1 MTPASM
7 SDAEP
12 GRPAG
17 SSPRKKFA
25 ARNSR
30 IASSMFESYAQ
41 PLDNRLGIQTG
52 NRAVSAPIL
61 GEMCGLAGVHRGAQN
76 QVDSSLLL
84 AMAGE
89 MRHRGPDGTGLYLDG
104 PFGMTNTR
112 LAIIDLAGGDQ
123 PLSEERG
130 RYWVMQ
136 NGEIY
141 NYVELMDELGQLGHR
156 FATSCDTE
164 VIAHAYEEWGPR
176 FLDRLNGDFAIAVWD
191 RERHEVL
198 LARDRFGVRPLF
210 LAELGGDVC
219 FASEAK
225 ALLRHPAARREFD
238 PVGIVDTFTTWST
251 LPDRSA
257 FVGIRELPPA
267 HYAIVGREG
276 IVEERRWWDL
286 QFDPVDAPEDDLVD
300 ELEAILESSTQ
311 IRLRADVPVAA
322 YLSGGLDSSVTAA
335 LAARTV
341 GPGLHAFGV
350 GFSDQRFDESAA
362 QDAIAAEL
370 GVQFHRTTVGAADIA
385 AVFPRVGELAEKP
398 LLRTAPAPLLELAG
412 AVQDARLKVV
422 LTGEGADEL
431 LGGYDIFRED
441 KVRRF
446 WARDPE
452 SKLRPLLFGRLNRW
466 LSTDPARAGA
476 FLGQFYGRSL
486 TDTGD
491 PLYSHRIRFANTA
504 RCLRMLRPDFAGR
517 AAGDTDPP
525 ERLIRS
531 LPAAFGGFSA
541 LSRAQYL
548 EVATFFEGYLL
559 HAQGDRMLMG
569 HSIEGRFPFVDVRL
583 AELAARLPDRL
594 RLRGLRE
601 KYALRRV
608 AARLLP
614 QQIHERPKIPYRA
627 PIGGVFFGP
636 DQPEYVGELLRPEAL
651 EAAGVLD
658 AAAVGRLVAK
668 FEGGAARGVSET
680 DEMALVGALSIMLL
694 HEQLVANPVLAEP
707 LKPTKT
713 VIGDIVQTDPVAEA
727 V

>member
-1 MTPASM
+1 
-7 SDAEP
+7 
-12 GRPAG
+12 
-17 SSPRKKFA
+17 
-25 ARNSR
+25 
-30 IASSMFESYAQ
+30 
-41 PLDNRLGIQTG
+41 
-52 NRAVSAPIL
+52 
-61 GEMCGLAGVHRGAQN
+61 MCGLAGVHRGAQN

-89 MRHRGPDGTGLYLDG
+89 LRHRGPDGTGLYLDG
-104 PFGMTNTR
+104 PFGMVNTR
-112 LAIIDLAGGDQ
+112 LAIVDLAGGDQ

-136 NGEIY
+136 NGEVY
-141 NYVELMDELGQLGHR
+141 NYVELMDELRQLGHR
-156 FATSCDTE
+156 FETTCDTE

-176 FLDRLNGDFAIAVWD
+176 FLERLNGDFAIAVWD
-191 RERHEVL
+191 RERQEVL

-225 ALLRHPAARREFD
+225 ALLRHPAARRELD
-238 PVGIVDTFTTWST
+238 PVGILDTFTTWST

-267 HYAIVGREG
+267 HYAIVGRDG

-286 QFDPVDAPEDDLVD
+286 EFSPVEAREDDLVD

-335 LAARTV
+335 LAARTA

-385 AVFPRVGELAEKP
+385 AVFPRVVELAEKP

-412 AVQDARLKVV
+412 AVQDAHLKVV

-446 WARDPE
+446 WARSPE
-452 SKLRPLLFGRLNRW
+452 SKLRPLLFTRLNRW

-476 FLGQFYGRSL
+476 FLGQFYGRDL
-486 TDTGD
+486 TNTGD

-504 RCLRMLRPDFAGR
+504 RCLRLLRPDFLGR
-517 AAGDTDPP
+517 AAGDADPA

-531 LPAAFGGFSA
+531 LPPGFGGFSE

-548 EVATFFEGYLL
+548 EVSTFFQGYLL

-583 AELAARLPDRL
+583 AELAARLPDNL

-601 KYALRRV
+601 KYALRKV

-627 PIGGVFFGP
+627 PISGVFFGAG
-636 DQPEYVGELLRPEAL
+636 QPAYVSELLRPEAL

-658 AAAVGRLVAK
+658 PGAVSRLVAK
-668 FEGGAARGVSET
+668 FESGAGRGVSET

-694 HEQLVANPVLAEP
+694 HEQLVASPVLAEP
-707 LKPTKT
+707 LKPGKT
-713 VIGDIVQTDPVAEA
+713 VVGDAVQAEPVAEA